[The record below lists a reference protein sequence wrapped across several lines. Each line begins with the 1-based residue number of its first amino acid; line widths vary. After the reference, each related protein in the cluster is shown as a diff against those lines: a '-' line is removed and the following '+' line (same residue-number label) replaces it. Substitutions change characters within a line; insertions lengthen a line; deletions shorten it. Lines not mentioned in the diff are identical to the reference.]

1 VPKKQ
6 GDPIDVHVGSR
17 LRVRRLV
24 LGLSQEK
31 LGAALGVTFQ
41 QVQKYEKGSN
51 RVSASRL
58 QQVSQILQVPAA
70 YFFES
75 APGQQK
81 PKGNAPSAGPIF
93 DFIATQEGLALV
105 KAFTKI
111 KQAKLR
117 RHIVL
122 LVSELAGG

>member
-6 GDPIDVHVGSR
+6 PDPIDVHVGSR
-17 LRVRRLV
+17 LRARRLE
-24 LGLSQEK
+24 LSMSQEK
-31 LGAALGVTFQ
+31 VASGLGLTFQ
-41 QVQKYEKGSN
+41 QVQKYEKGTN

-58 QQVSQILQVPAA
+58 QQVSQILQVAAA
-70 YFFES
+70 YFFEGG
-75 APGQQK
+75 PGQQK
-81 PKGNAPSAGPIF
+81 LKGDAPSASYVT
-93 DFIATQEGLALV
+93 DFIARPEGLALV

-111 KQAKLR
+111 KQPKLR